1 MSNLYDEKHI
11 DAGITATGERGSCE
25 HERHLRRSGMEI
37 RCDRCDVIA
46 VLDAAAPLIAA
57 RALRDAADRIRKAT
71 HERLQRYEG
80 APRETASLAI
90 DGTVNLLERLADEA
104 KRGE

>member
-1 MSNLYDEKHI
+1 MSNLYDDATIEAAAARI
-11 DAGITATGERGSCE
+11 DSTREAWFESNSQESLDDWYAR
-25 HERHLRRSGMEI
+25 
-37 RCDRCDVIA
+37 A
-46 VLDAAAPLIAA
+46 VLDAVAPLIAA